1 MVSITD
7 IVTYGA
13 LPVGIIALVLYVY
26 VERFAW
32 DAELKSTKTIYQYT
46 TGIQT
51 IRNTYSARFAGRLPM
66 VRSLCGPPEIDTFK
80 FTDGTFSQVQQTS
93 GDTGQLKDGE
103 DWFTKKEKHVTK
115 LFISKQRFPQ
125 GRHSVEFAVEVIR
138 YKSRAEID
146 SFLSSSPEDLI
157 RENGTVVAPVT
168 VLNSSEYTVTDY
180 EFSFS
185 VPNLD
190 GLTPAYIRRS
200 DPMGVMQ
207 DCAANPIDFV
217 VRLDVIFPRLTAD
230 RTKSIELIGS
240 YQVMAFVDVPPGKT
254 TVAIRYRTPTV
265 TTNRTPT
272 LAPNPAPSVT

>member
-1 MVSITD
+1 
-7 IVTYGA
+7 
-13 LPVGIIALVLYVY
+13 
-26 VERFAW
+26 
-32 DAELKSTKTIYQYT
+32 
-46 TGIQT
+46 
-51 IRNTYSARFAGRLPM
+51 
-66 VRSLCGPPEIDTFK
+66 
-80 FTDGTFSQVQQTS
+80 
-93 GDTGQLKDGE
+93 
-103 DWFTKKEKHVTK
+103 
-115 LFISKQRFPQ
+115 
-125 GRHSVEFAVEVIR
+125 
-138 YKSRAEID
+138 
-146 SFLSSSPEDLI
+146 LSSSPEDLI